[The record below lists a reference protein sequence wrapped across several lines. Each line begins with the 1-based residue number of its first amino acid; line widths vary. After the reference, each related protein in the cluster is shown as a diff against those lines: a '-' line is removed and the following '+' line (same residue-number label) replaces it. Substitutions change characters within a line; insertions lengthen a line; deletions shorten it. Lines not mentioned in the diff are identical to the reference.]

1 MDPAMEHT
9 SDEHTLNLYDPDE
22 DKTFEIR
29 VSKEDY
35 KRALNGE
42 EFEVFLIVLLIM

>member
-1 MDPAMEHT
+1 MDPAM
-9 SDEHTLNLYDPDE
+9 DEHTLNLYDPDE
-22 DKTFEIR
+22 DKTFENR

-35 KRALNGE
+35 ERALNGE